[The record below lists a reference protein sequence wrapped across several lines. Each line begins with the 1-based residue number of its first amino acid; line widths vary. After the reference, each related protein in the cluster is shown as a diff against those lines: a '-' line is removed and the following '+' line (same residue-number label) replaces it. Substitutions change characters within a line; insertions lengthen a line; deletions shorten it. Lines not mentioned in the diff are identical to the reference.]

1 MVMFVTVATPMAM
14 LYLGSYLVL
23 RKLQAN
29 YICAR
34 DGDHFCVGNH
44 QVKLLAL

>member
-34 DGDHFCVGNH
+34 DGDHFCVGDH